1 MKKSIFL
8 LGVAV
13 AAMTSCSN
21 DKLLDQAEPIQRA
34 IGFDSFVNKT
44 TKAVTATDGGITKF
58 YAFGYYT
65 ASDEETVETPIF
77 KNGNAY
83 GNIAVTKP
91 ASGVVWDYTNTEYW
105 TKNYYHFAGY
115 ANGNNANALT
125 ASFANH
131 SLSITDYT
139 VNDANDLVADV
150 LEIDNTDF
158 AAYATKVAFDF
169 KHLLTKI
176 QFKVINTDDTY
187 KMKITEPLKI
197 TGIKTNGNVVY
208 SETANGWT
216 ADWSATGGSRSIEDA
231 VENPAKD
238 NNGNVVYIPTYTSNK
253 TDAQIS
259 STDYLV
265 MPQAVNEIQYSIT
278 VEFYDDNNSI
288 VSEKSLSGSIDV
300 SEDKDFEWTPGYA
313 YLYTIS
319 LPTAVKPIQFTAPT
333 FTGWDQTHVTTP
345 IELNQG
351 DTNGDNGM
359 TDNTPENP
367 AQGA

>member
-44 TKAVTATDGGITKF
+44 TKAVTATNESIEKF

-65 ASDEETVETPIF
+65 ASKEANSETKIF
-77 KNGNAY
+77 GN

-115 ANGNNANALT
+115 ANGNDAAALT

-131 SLSITDYT
+131 SLIITNYT
-139 VNDANDLVADV
+139 VSDANDLVADV
-150 LEIDNTDF
+150 LEIDNTNF

-176 QFKVINTDDTY
+176 QFKVINTDETY
-187 KMKITEPLKI
+187 KMRITQPLTI
-197 TGIKTNGNVVY
+197 TGIKTTGDVVY
-208 SETANGWT
+208 SEAGNDWT
-216 ADWSATGGSRSIEDA
+216 AKWTVKSGSRNITDA
-231 VENPAKD
+231 VVNPVNDA
-238 NNGNVVYIPTYTSNK
+238 GNVVYIPTLANNE

-265 MPQAVNEIQYSIT
+265 MPQVVESIEYSIT
-278 VEFYDDNNSI
+278 VEFYDDNNSV
-288 VSEKSLSGSIDV
+288 VSEKSLSGSINV
-300 SEDKDFEWTPGYA
+300 SEDEDFEWDPGYA

-319 LPTAVKPIQFTAPT
+319 LPTAVKPIQFTAPSIT
-333 FTGWDQTHVTTP
+333 DWDITNVTTP
-345 IELNQG
+345 IELNTG
-351 DTNGDNGM
+351 DTGENGM
-359 TDNTPENP
+359 ADNTPENP
-367 AQGA
+367 TQGA

>member
-44 TKAVTATDGGITKF
+44 TKAVTATNESIEKF

-65 ASDEETVETPIF
+65 ASEEASSKTEIF
-77 KNGNAY
+77 DN

-91 ASGVVWDYTNTEYW
+91 AEGDVWNYDNTEYW

-115 ANGNNANALT
+115 ANGNNASALE
-125 ASFANH
+125 ANFTDH

-139 VNDANDLVADV
+139 VSDANDLVADV
-150 LEIDNTDF
+150 LEIDNTNF

-176 QFKVINTDDTY
+176 QFKVINTDNTY
-187 KMKITEPLKI
+187 KMKITKPLQI
-197 TGIKTNGNVVY
+197 TGIKTSGDVVY
-208 SETANGWT
+208 SETENGWT
-216 ADWSATGGSRSIEDA
+216 ADWTATDGSRDIENAVVNPTNDA
-231 VENPAKD
+231 
-238 NNGNVVYIPTYTSNK
+238 GNVVYIPTLTTNQ
-253 TDAQIS
+253 TDAQIQ
-259 STDYLV
+259 STEYLV
-265 MPQAVNEIQYSIT
+265 MPQAVESIEYSIT
-278 VEFYDDNNSI
+278 VEFYDENNSI
-288 VSEKSLSGSIDV
+288 VSEKSLSGSINV
-300 SEDKDFEWTPGYA
+300 SGDEAFEWTPGYA

-319 LPTAVKPIQFTAPT
+319 LPTAVKEIQFTTPT
-333 FTGWDQTHVTTP
+333 FTGWDQTNVATP
-345 IELNQG
+345 IELN
-351 DTNGDNGM
+351 TGDNGENGM
-359 TDNTPENP
+359 TSNTPNNP
-367 AQGA
+367 TQG

>member
-21 DKLLDQAEPIQRA
+21 DKLLDQAEPVQRA

-44 TKAVTATDGGITKF
+44 TKAVTPTNESIEKF

-65 ASDEETVETPIF
+65 ASEEASSETKIF
-77 KNGNAY
+77 GN

-91 ASGVVWDYTNTEYW
+91 AEGDVWEYTNTEYW

-115 ANGNNANALT
+115 ANGNNAGALT
-125 ASFANH
+125 AGFTNH
-131 SLSITDYT
+131 SLSITGYT
-139 VNDANDLVADV
+139 VDDANDLVADV
-150 LEIDNTDF
+150 LEIDNTGF

-176 QFKVINTDDTY
+176 QFKVINTDNTY
-187 KMKITEPLKI
+187 KMKITQPLTI
-197 TGIKTNGNVVY
+197 TGIKTTGNVVY
-208 SETANGWT
+208 SETENGWT
-216 ADWSATGGSRSIEDA
+216 ADWSATSGSRSIENA
-231 VENPAKD
+231 VENPAND
-238 NNGNVVYIPTYTSNK
+238 AQGNVVYIPTLTTNQ

-265 MPQAVNEIQYSIT
+265 MPQAVQEIQYSIT
-278 VEFYDDNNSI
+278 VEFYDNNNSI
-288 VSEKSLSGSIDV
+288 VSEKSLSGSINV
-300 SEDKDFEWTPGYA
+300 SGDEDFEWTPGYA

-319 LPTAVKPIQFTAPT
+319 LPTAVKEIQFTAPT

-345 IELNQG
+345 IELNTG
-351 DTNGDNGM
+351 DTGENGM
-359 TDNTPENP
+359 TGNTPENP
-367 AQGA
+367 TQGE